1 MYTTQVDRH
10 GNLIVCKGSV
20 ERNGYQ
26 AIHWGTY
33 NECLLRKATY
43 SVPSYEQ
50 PSRWHTRANG
60 QPLDTEE

>member
-1 MYTTQVDRH
+1 MYTAQIDRN
-10 GNLIVCKGSV
+10 GNVIVCKGDT

-26 AIHWGTY
+26 IFHWGTY
-33 NECLLRKATY
+33 NDCLTRKVSPAI
-43 SVPSYEQ
+43 EQ

>member
-1 MYTTQVDRH
+1 MYTAQIDRF
-10 GNLIVCKGSV
+10 GNVIVCKGSV

-26 AIHWGTY
+26 IFHWGTY
-33 NECLLRKATY
+33 NDCLTRKVSPAT
-43 SVPSYEQ
+43 EQ

>member
-1 MYTTQVDRH
+1 MYTAQIDRH
-10 GNLIVCKGSV
+10 GNIIVCKGSV

-26 AIHWGTY
+26 IFHWGTY
-33 NECLLRKATY
+33 NDCLTRKVSPAT
-43 SVPSYEQ
+43 EQ

>member
-1 MYTTQVDRH
+1 MYTAQIDRH
-10 GNLIVCKGSV
+10 GNIIVCKGSV

-26 AIHWGTY
+26 IFHWGTY
-33 NECLLRKATY
+33 NDCLTRKVSPAI
-43 SVPSYEQ
+43 EQ